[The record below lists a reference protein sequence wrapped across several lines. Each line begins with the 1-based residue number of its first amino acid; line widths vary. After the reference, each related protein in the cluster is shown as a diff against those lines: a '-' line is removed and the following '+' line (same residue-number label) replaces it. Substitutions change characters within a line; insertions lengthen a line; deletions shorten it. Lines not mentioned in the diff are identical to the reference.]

1 MNASTWIPLVIAA
14 VVAYLT
20 LNIVG
25 TVYYMKVNKLNNV
38 SFSENAW
45 DLSSVLL
52 GWLMFPLLNLSSPIS
67 YSIHKK

>member
-1 MNASTWIPLVIAA
+1 MAALVA
-14 VVAYLT
+14 AYLT

-25 TVYYMKVNKLNNV
+25 TVYYMKVNKLTNV

-52 GWLMFPLLNLSSPIS
+52 GWLVFPPLNLSSPIS
-67 YSIHKK
+67 YSLHKK

>member
-1 MNASTWIPLVIAA
+1 MNASTWIPLVAA
-14 VVAYLT
+14 LVAAYLT

-25 TVYYMKVNKLNNV
+25 TVYYIKVNKLTNV

-52 GWLMFPLLNLSSPIS
+52 GWLVFPPLNLSSPIS
-67 YSIHKK
+67 YSVHKK

>member
-1 MNASTWIPLVIAA
+1 MNASTWIPLVAA
-14 VVAYLT
+14 VVAAYLT

-25 TVYYMKVNKLNNV
+25 TVYYVKVNKLQGV

-52 GWLMFPLLNLSSPIS
+52 GWLLFPPLNLSSPIS

>member
-1 MNASTWIPLVIAA
+1 MNASTWIPLVAA
-14 VVAYLT
+14 LVAAYLT

-25 TVYYMKVNKLNNV
+25 TVYYMKVNKLTNV

-52 GWLMFPLLNLSSPIS
+52 GWLVFPPLNLSSPIS